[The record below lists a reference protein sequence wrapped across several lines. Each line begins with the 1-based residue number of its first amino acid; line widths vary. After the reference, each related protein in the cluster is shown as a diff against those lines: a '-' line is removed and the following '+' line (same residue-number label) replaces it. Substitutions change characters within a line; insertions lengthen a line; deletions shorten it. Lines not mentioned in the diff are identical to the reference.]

1 MCSCKNSA
9 KNLQKFCRFFYNNFL
24 QNFCKFFANWFGI
37 RRKGTHFQVN
47 VLFSRRGCW
56 MIDSWPLVLFFFWK
70 MCKKFAK
77 KFAKKFEKKNWKKI
91 AKNLQKIFKKIEK
104 KFQNFAKC
112 RTYADDIPFCS
123 IFTYFQYSLK
133 HDLELR
139 VIKKWISTILGLN
152 GVIFYSLIQRKGIKI
167 EKNFLHQFLILT
179 YFSILALFFNFQ
191 LRKILLKI

>member
-91 AKNLQKIFKKIEK
+91 AKNLQKNFQKNWKKNSKILQNAEHMPMIF
-104 KFQNFAKC
+104 
-112 RTYADDIPFCS
+112 PFV
-123 IFTYFQYSLK
+123 QYSLIFNI
-133 HDLELR
+133 HLNMIWNLE
-139 VIKKWISTILGLN
+139 WS
-152 GVIFYSLIQRKGIKI
+152 
-167 EKNFLHQFLILT
+167 KNEFP
-179 YFSILALFFNFQ
+179 LF
-191 LRKILLKI
+191 